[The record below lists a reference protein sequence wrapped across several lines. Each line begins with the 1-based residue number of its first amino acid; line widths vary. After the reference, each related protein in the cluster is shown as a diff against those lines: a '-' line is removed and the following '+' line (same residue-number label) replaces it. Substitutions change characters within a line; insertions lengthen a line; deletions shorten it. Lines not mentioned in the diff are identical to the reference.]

1 MTRIAS
7 LPVDQWD
14 PELREL
20 AQGDRPAHRSADDAR
35 RLCERARAG
44 EAVHASSLAPCRRA
58 FTLRRRLLELVR
70 LRIAFHN
77 QCRSCM
83 AVRYESALEDGLTE
97 DLVCS
102 LEKPME
108 APDLTDAEKAA
119 IHYAD
124 LAASNH
130 LAITDETIENLRKY
144 YTEKEIVELCIYV
157 AYCIGFG
164 RMAATYRIIEEL
176 PESFQDTTT
185 QDRRRGR
192 RNTQSDSSSAL
203 EDEHREARRLGSGRC
218 NDRARQ
224 RRVRT
229 TRREVGLRNAL
240 GPGGH
245 CARSV
250 RDLFVAV
257 GEHEDTQSRDRYREH
272 LFARQLC
279 RNRFPNTRSRSS
291 REDDSFLVWACRM
304 DLLWKA
310 CWDTSLK
317 NLPRR

>member
-7 LPVDQWD
+7 LPVEQWD
-14 PELREL
+14 KELREL
-20 AQGDRPAHRSADDAR
+20 AQGDLLPTVQQRMLGVYANAP
-35 RLCERARAG
+35 E
-44 EAVHASSLAPCRRA
+44 LAKPFVIFTGAMSQA

-83 AVRYESALEDGLTE
+83 SVRYESALADGLTE

-130 LAITDETIENLRKY
+130 LAITDETIDNLRKY
-144 YTEKEIVELCIYV
+144 YSEKEIVELCMYV

-176 PESFQDTTT
+176 PESFQDTTRKIT
-185 QDRRRGR
+185 PWAADH
-192 RNTQSDSSSAL
+192 AEKL
-203 EDEHREARRLGSGRC
+203 VI
-218 NDRARQ
+218 RA
-224 RRVRT
+224 
-229 TRREVGLRNAL
+229 
-240 GPGGH
+240 
-245 CARSV
+245 
-250 RDLFVAV
+250 
-257 GEHEDTQSRDRYREH
+257 
-272 LFARQLC
+272 
-279 RNRFPNTRSRSS
+279 
-291 REDDSFLVWACRM
+291 
-304 DLLWKA
+304 
-310 CWDTSLK
+310 
-317 NLPRR
+317 